1 MRLFLIA
8 FSLIASLALIAVHAQ
23 TWAPLGPGNG
33 GILDGS
39 INLAPLGPNYISN
52 NGSSGGGF
60 NPNCSQGITYIA
72 ALTSPTPTEQTAY
85 KNAICGMVADGT
97 FGQLDIL
104 YIHANTSAANAK
116 VNAVSPS
123 THNAVQTGSLAFTA
137 DQGFTG
143 DGTTGFLDTGYTPS
157 TSGGHMT
164 LNSASFGFCVLNNR
178 TTAAAT
184 TGFGAYD
191 SGNNVGSY
199 FLTFFTGPT
208 NGGALNDTGGD
219 QLTSGIASS
228 QGSWTFTRTASNVA
242 TIYNNGLSLPTSQS
256 SGSVSLT
263 DRSIYVMAR
272 NDVGGPTGW
281 VTDQQAY
288 FFMGAGLSSAQ
299 VASVYS
305 RLGVMMFALGNTTC
319 ATPTTATNYY
329 FDSVAGL
336 DTNNCMTTGTPCQ
349 TVAKMNSLPQYGGG
363 TLNWKGASSFT
374 GCLVISARNVTNT
387 SAGPITIQQYSTGAA
402 PIITSN
408 CGGANVG
415 SSGPKTA
422 AITLDSINATIN
434 GIVVRGSGFTAG
446 SATQYGIAV
455 QNSGNI
461 SPGPTY
467 IIENNDVSG
476 FGVVGLG
483 TGDAGGDIVAFGFS
497 EAAGFPTACG
507 FMTVSVLN
515 NTLHGATSTSG
526 ENNGFFGTGCNGGQ
540 IQQLQGNLIFNI
552 SAIASNGNTGN
563 GAYLAQGETGFS
575 GLGQSYIK
583 FTLAHDIG
591 ANGTTCGGPVGL
603 WAYQTYLPLLEFDEV
618 YNVQGSGGLPT
629 NACDFSAYDFDIQA
643 SYGLAQYLYGHNTG
657 GPGFVVFSGDNG
669 DVVRYSI
676 FENTSSYNED
686 GGGAFSVGAGGT
698 SGSGWQGYNNT
709 IFQNY
714 SPGTSTPPTCLSMGF
729 GGAYTGGLW
738 ANNAC
743 RNDVVDQFNRTNM
756 LTGNSASGF
765 NSISMQNNDYFTA
778 GGGILTF
785 AVNWPNPTTYAT
797 LATFQSGTGNETNS
811 KFIDPG
817 FASPPSGTCTW
828 TPSTTVSWPPSGC
841 PAAYST
847 IASGITGS
855 GADLASLFGSTWF
868 VSPYPT
874 TAGSRDYYG
883 NSIGAPYNMGA
894 YGFIGVPTCS
904 GVVDYSKG
912 CALLGGL

>member
-1 MRLFLIA
+1 MWTRNRIVVGAVALAVLVGA
-8 FSLIASLALIAVHAQ
+8 ASAQ
-23 TWAPLGPGNG
+23 RTVTPQVGG
-33 GILDGS
+33 GIGSFDGGIS
-39 INLAPLGPNYISN
+39 ALGGVP
-52 NGSSGGGF
+52 F
-60 NPNCSQGITYIA
+60 NPSCAQGATYIA
-72 ALTSPTPTEQTAY
+72 ALTAPSGAEQTAY

-97 FGQLDIL
+97 FQLLDAL

-116 VNAVSPS
+116 VNAVAPG
-123 THNAVQTGSLAFTA
+123 THNLVQTGSLTFTA

-143 DGTTGFLDTGYTPS
+143 DGATGFLDTGITPS
-157 TSGGHMT
+157 TNGGHMT

-178 TTAAAT
+178 TVAAPT
-184 TGFGAYD
+184 TGFGAFD
-191 SGNNVGSY
+191 SGNGVGSY

-228 QGSWTFTRTASNVA
+228 QGAWTFTRTASNVA
-242 TIYNNGLSLPTSQS
+242 AIYSNGLPLPTSQS

-272 NDVGGPTGW
+272 NDVSGPTGW

-288 FFMGAGLSSAQ
+288 FFMGSGLTAGQA
-299 VASVYS
+299 AAIYS

-319 ATPTTATNYY
+319 ATPSSATNYF
-329 FDSVAGL
+329 FDSVAGS
-336 DTNNCMTTGTPCQ
+336 DAANCQTSGTPCQ
-349 TVAKMNSLPQYGGG
+349 TVARMNALPHYGGG
-363 TLNWKGASSFT
+363 TINWKGASSFT
-374 GCLVISARNVTNT
+374 GCLVLAASRNVTNPA
-387 SAGPITIQQYSTGAA
+387 AGPITIAQYSTGAA

-422 AITLDSINATIN
+422 AITLDSINAIVN
-434 GIVVRGSGFTAG
+434 GIVVRGSGLTAG

-455 QNSGNI
+455 QNSAGTLTSNY
-461 SPGPTY
+461 T
-467 IIENNDVSG
+467 IENTDISG

-483 TGDAGGDIVAFGFS
+483 TGDAGSDIFSGGFS

-515 NTLHGATSTSG
+515 NTLHGSSSTSG
-526 ENNGFFGTGCNGGQ
+526 ENNGGFGTGCNGGQ
-540 IQQLQGNLIFNI
+540 IQQYTGNLIFNI
-552 SAIASNGNTGN
+552 SGIASNSNTGN
-563 GAYLAQGETGFS
+563 GAFLAQGETGFA
-575 GLGQSYIK
+575 GLGQSFIK

-603 WAYQTYLPLLEFDEV
+603 WAYQTYLALLEFDEV
-618 YNVQGSGGLPT
+618 YNVKGSGGLPV
-629 NACDFSAYDFDIQA
+629 NACDFSCYDDDIQA
-643 SYGLAQYLYGHNTG
+643 GFGLNQYLYGHDCG

-698 SGSGWQGYNNT
+698 SGSGWQGYNNS

-714 SPGTSTPPTCLSMGF
+714 SPGTSTPPTCLSLGF

-743 RNDVVDQFNRTNM
+743 FNQVVDTFNRTNM

-765 NSISMQNNDYFTA
+765 NSLTMVNNDYFTTA
-778 GGGILTF
+778 GGILTF
-785 AVNWPNPTTYAT
+785 AVNWPGGTTYVT
-797 LATFQSGTGNETNS
+797 LALLQAGTTNEVNS
-811 KFIDPG
+811 KFIATG
-817 FASPPSGTCTW
+817 FTSPPTGTCTW
-828 TPSTTVSWPPSGC
+828 TPSTQSPTWPPIGC
-841 PAAYST
+841 PSAYST
-847 IASGITGS
+847 
-855 GADLASLFGSTWF
+855 LAAGLKSAGVNLLSSYAGTWF
-868 VSPYPT
+868 TAPYPT
-874 TAGSRDYYG
+874 TEGVRDYYANAIDPSTSG
-883 NSIGAPYNMGA
+883 CRNMGA
-894 YGFIGVPTCS
+894 YGVCP
-904 GVVDYSKG
+904 
-912 CALLGGL
+912 